1 MFSHPDAARKM
12 GEAGFKD
19 IATIYSPQQHYE
31 QLMELF
37 DKVTCQM

>member
-19 IATIYSPQQHYE
+19 IATIYSSQQHYE